1 MSMRCEICGKSP
13 SFGKSISRRGLA
25 KKKGGV
31 GQKIT
36 GITARL
42 FKPNIQ
48 KIRIRVGGQVR
59 RARVCTKCIKGG
71 KVQKA

>member
-1 MSMRCEICGKSP
+1 MSMKCEICGKAP
-13 SFGKSISRRGLA
+13 SFGKSITRRGLA

-36 GITARL
+36 GITPRL

-48 KIRIRVGGQVR
+48 KVRVRTGGGVR
-59 RARVCTKCIKGG
+59 RMRVCVRCIKGG
-71 KVQKA
+71 KITKA